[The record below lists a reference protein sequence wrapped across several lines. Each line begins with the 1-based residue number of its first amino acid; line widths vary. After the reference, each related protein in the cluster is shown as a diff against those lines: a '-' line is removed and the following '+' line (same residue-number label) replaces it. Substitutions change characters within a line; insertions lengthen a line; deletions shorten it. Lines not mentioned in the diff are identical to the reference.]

1 MYVCLCVD
9 TWDWFLSV
17 GVLLSLPD
25 SVYISFCIWLCLRI
39 CAYVRMKFYLR
50 MLACVFMYMCRI
62 FVYAFC
68 ASVLM
73 WVNVRDFMCMLVLN
87 VRMCLWLC
95 LVWFYVWDFV
105 WSSILFFHLRMF
117 CLCFRSCMSL
127 FVFFLSRYV
136 YLFVHVFVIV
146 FVCVCVPGCDCVLH
160 VSWQKNK

>member
-1 MYVCLCVD
+1 MCLRALVYVNTCFLMYVCLCVD

-95 LVWFYVWDFV
+95 LVWLYVWVFCV
-105 WSSILFFHLRMF
+105 IFYTFFSF
-117 CLCFRSCMSL
+117 AYVL
-127 FVFFLSRYV
+127 FVFSFM
-136 YLFVHVFVIV
+136 HVFICV
-146 FVCVCVPGCDCVLH
+146 FFV
-160 VSWQKNK
+160 